1 MRRFIFI
8 CALCLTVKAIGQYT
22 YELEDVNT
30 NSSTYGDMIGAS
42 FFTDKIMLHYFGSFY
57 WLICTTRFGELNDIY
72 NDLND
77 QGFPIELVGIGKTNE
92 SSGLYNWTEG
102 NNTPI
107 CADNTPYNVWNGWNA
122 TQRDLYITD
131 INGSLVF
138 HENITS
144 GIPENLIDQLHVLL
158 NLSSNKYPTRF
169 HVHQN
174 YPNPFNPK
182 TLIRYNLPKDSF
194 VNVVIY
200 NILGQKIST
209 LVNSSQLAGYKSIS
223 WDASS
228 EKSKLIPAG
237 LYFLQI
243 TANQS
248 TQIKKMILLR

>member
-1 MRRFIFI
+1 M
-8 CALCLTVKAIGQYT
+8 
-22 YELEDVNT
+22 
-30 NSSTYGDMIGAS
+30 
-42 FFTDKIMLHYFGSFY
+42 
-57 WLICTTRFGELNDIY
+57 
-72 NDLND
+72 
-77 QGFPIELVGIGKTNE
+77 
-92 SSGLYNWTEG
+92 
-102 NNTPI
+102 
-107 CADNTPYNVWNGWNA
+107 
-122 TQRDLYITD
+122 
-131 INGSLVF
+131 
-138 HENITS
+138 
-144 GIPENLIDQLHVLL
+144 L